1 MSIKIQEEF
10 QRNIDDDDESVDGS
24 DIKQKRQ
31 RPFEIAK
38 AKIGFFLNHK
48 IVQLFMLIISLYALM
63 GNDVQMLAF
72 EKKDDGV
79 FMVLNVITIVL
90 FIIDII
96 LSTIAIQDYVFSFLF
111 WVDIISTASIVLDL
125 ESVQKSLIGY
135 DFEL

>member
-1 MSIKIQEEF
+1 
-10 QRNIDDDDESVDGS
+10 
-24 DIKQKRQ
+24 
-31 RPFEIAK
+31 
-38 AKIGFFLNHK
+38 
-48 IVQLFMLIISLYALM
+48 MLIISLYALM

-79 FMVLNVITIVL
+79 FMVLNAITIVL
-90 FIIDII
+90 FTIDII
-96 LSTIAIQDYVFSFLF
+96 LSSIAIQDYVFSFLF

>member
-90 FIIDII
+90 FTIDII

>member
-90 FIIDII
+90 FTIDII
-96 LSTIAIQDYVFSFLF
+96 LSSIAIQDYVFSFLF